1 MVLRDTPSLLD
12 EAELVV
18 ERNRGGVVGEDIEA
32 ELVQT
37 LDPCPLDRRGYEGR
51 PDATSAPLALDEHC
65 ELADSEAALAN
76 VDHPDDRAVGL
87 GDKGAC
93 RRRGELV
100 RAGIDVDGRLRRDP
114 VALLRHRREQ
124 LGHLPRVFGTHRSNL
139 EFGHR
144 AILALEDRDRHAT
157 RQATYRIT
165 RRCSPSFAPAIAG
178 TAGGGPASRP
188 AGARA
193 WPANDSAVRDLLSS
207 GDRKLCLVERK

>member
-144 AILALEDRDRHAT
+144 AILALEDGGRRAT
-157 RQATYRIT
+157 RQATYWSRDDP
-165 RRCSPSFAPAIAG
+165 RVSFAPPSPAPLAAAG
-178 TAGGGPASRP
+178 VIREVGWR
-188 AGARA
+188 
-193 WPANDSAVRDLLSS
+193 
-207 GDRKLCLVERK
+207 C

>member
-37 LDPCPLDRRGYEGR
+37 LDACPFDRRGYEGR
-51 PDATSAPLALDEHC
+51 PDATSAPPALDEHC

-87 GDKGAC
+87 GDKRAC

-114 VALLRHRREQ
+114 VALLRGRREEH
-124 LGHLPRVFGTHRSNL
+124 GHLPRVFGTHRPNL
-139 EFGHR
+139 ELGHR

-157 RQATYRIT
+157 RQATYWNATTFALASRLPSPAPLAAAGVT
-165 RRCSPSFAPAIAG
+165 RDVGWRCVEPLSPSGVVTVA
-178 TAGGGPASRP
+178 
-188 AGARA
+188 AR
-193 WPANDSAVRDLLSS
+193 V
-207 GDRKLCLVERK
+207 